1 MNLATSTQKRTFS
14 GSTDPL
20 RAEATA
26 FFLAQPVRYAVTSGA
41 EVAYR
46 RFGSGPPVVFVHGWP
61 FNGFTYR
68 ALAYRL
74 RNAHT
79 CIVIDLPGTGES
91 RWSARTDFSFPGQ
104 AATLAEM
111 ATVLGLDRYAVVA
124 HDTGA
129 SIARHLADPGSGP
142 GQALDRARLD
152 RLLLFNTEIPGHRP
166 PWIPFYAR
174 LVHVPGAHRLFA
186 PLFRTRA
193 FRRAAMGFG
202 GCYADLALLDGDFKR
217 YVLDPVIA
225 SPTKARGLAKY
236 LQGLDWARID
246 DFARL
251 HPTLDLPVR
260 LVWGAADPTFPVELG
275 RAMAATFPACAG
287 FTAIP
292 HAKLLV
298 YDEFAEAVY
307 PHVATFLTA

>member
-26 FFLAQPVRYAVTSGA
+26 YFLAQPVRYAVTSGA

-74 RNAHT
+74 RDAHT

-111 ATVLGLDRYAVVA
+111 ASVLGLDRYAVVA

-129 SIARHLADPGSGP
+129 SIARHLAD
-142 GQALDRARLD
+142 LDRARLD

-174 LVHVPGAHRLFA
+174 LVRVPGAHWLFA

-193 FRRAAMGFG
+193 FRRSAMGFG
-202 GCYADLALLDGDFKR
+202 GCYADPSLLDGDFKR

-236 LQGLDWARID
+236 LHGLDWARID

-307 PHVATFLTA
+307 PHVAAFLAA